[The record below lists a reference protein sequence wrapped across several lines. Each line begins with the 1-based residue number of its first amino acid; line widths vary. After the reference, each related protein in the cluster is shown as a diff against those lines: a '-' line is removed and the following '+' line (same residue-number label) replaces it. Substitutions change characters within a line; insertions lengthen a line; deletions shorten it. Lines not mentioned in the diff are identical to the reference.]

1 MTRRGRKPKPE
12 GRAPKMKGNLVLLS
26 HRKVSVGNEIAGKK
40 IPNKVGLIIWCFT
53 DPKLFYAVAR
63 GLYISHII

>member
-1 MTRRGRKPKPE
+1 
-12 GRAPKMKGNLVLLS
+12 MKGNSVLLS

-40 IPNKVGLIIWCFT
+40 ILNKVGLIIWCFT

-63 GLYISHII
+63 GLYISHIM